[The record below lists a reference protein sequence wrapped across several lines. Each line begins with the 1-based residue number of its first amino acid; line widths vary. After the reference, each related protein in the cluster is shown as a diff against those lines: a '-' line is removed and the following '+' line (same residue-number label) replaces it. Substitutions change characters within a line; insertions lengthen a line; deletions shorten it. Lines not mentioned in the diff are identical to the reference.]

1 MATSDFLKK
10 LSSIGKASRPTKS
23 VARNKSVQD
32 SYLAALEKQ
41 IDAVNAAIKKPGS
54 VQWNRGHWIKPEADG
69 RYSVSFSFP
78 AVAVVDGKK
87 YFFVDDLKAAL
98 KAEAATNDR
107 SLNGEILARLRS
119 TFKAKR
125 FTTTQQKGQQ
135 Q

>member
-98 KAEAATNDR
+98 DLLENGKGLVENKDFVAALEAQRAAR
-107 SLNGEILARLRS
+107 SGPR
-119 TFKAKR
+119 
-125 FTTTQQKGQQ
+125 QKSK
-135 Q
+135 